1 MRILQSLFFIFFSFQ
16 IHAASPGSSIG
27 FELSQLYGGKNISLK
42 DYQGKVV
49 YVDFWA
55 SWCGPCKKS
64 LPELNKMY
72 AEYKALGFEVIA
84 INLDENPEDAK
95 SFLNKYPV
103 DYTVLKDSTGKI
115 AEKFDVQAM
124 PSSVLVDKKG
134 VIRVNHKGYKNG
146 DIDKLKKAVK
156 LLLAKG

>member
-1 MRILQSLFFIFFSFQ
+1 MRSLQSVFLIFFSFQ
-16 IHAASPGSSIG
+16 IYAAAPGSSIG
-27 FELSQLYGGKNISLK
+27 FELSELYSEKSISLR
-42 DYQGKVV
+42 DYKGKVV

-64 LPELNKMY
+64 LPELNKLY
-72 AEYKALGFEVIA
+72 AEYKELGFEVIA
-84 INLDENPEDAK
+84 INLDEDPEDAK
-95 SFLNKYPV
+95 SFLSKYPV
-103 DYTVLKDSTGKI
+103 DYTVLKDSSGEV
-115 AEKFDVQAM
+115 AEKFNIQAM

-156 LLLAKG
+156 QLIAKS